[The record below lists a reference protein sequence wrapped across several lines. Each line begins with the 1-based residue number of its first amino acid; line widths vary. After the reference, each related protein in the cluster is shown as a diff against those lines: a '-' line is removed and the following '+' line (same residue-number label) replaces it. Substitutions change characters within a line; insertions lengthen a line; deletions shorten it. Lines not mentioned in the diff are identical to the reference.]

1 MNTIMAKEIK
11 INFKFPIFAI
21 FLVSI
26 FSCKQKDKSK
36 HEKFFPVL
44 SYIQSQVADI
54 DTSLYSIR
62 KIVSV
67 DSITTDTI
75 FIHREQFREAAKD
88 FLSIPDL
95 SSSKYEDRYTE
106 EKQFD
111 ETMNRVM
118 LTYIPLKSEKEEI
131 QRQEVLIKPDP
142 SGDKVTNIIIN
153 QVINSKDSSVQKR
166 LLWMIDESFQ
176 IITIKQL
183 KGQPETTSTVKV
195 VWSEDE

>member
-1 MNTIMAKEIK
+1 MAKEMK
-11 INFKFPIFAI
+11 INFKVPIFAI
-21 FLVSI
+21 FLVSL

-36 HEKFFPVL
+36 DEKFFPVL

-75 FIHREQFREAAKD
+75 YIHREQFREAAKD

-142 SGDKVTNIIIN
+142 YGDKVTNIIIN

-166 LLWMIDESFQ
+166 LLWRIDESFQ